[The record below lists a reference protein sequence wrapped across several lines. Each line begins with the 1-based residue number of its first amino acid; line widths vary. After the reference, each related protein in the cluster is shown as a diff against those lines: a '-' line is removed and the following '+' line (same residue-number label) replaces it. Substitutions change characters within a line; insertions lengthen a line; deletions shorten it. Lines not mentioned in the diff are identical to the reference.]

1 VGGGKNM
8 GDLKVY
14 YDPEIDVLYI
24 AREGIEEEVIE
35 VSPGINLE
43 IDDKGEVIG
52 VEILEASRLLRDVIS
67 QISKR
72 TQIAVGY

>member
-1 VGGGKNM
+1 M

>member
-1 VGGGKNM
+1 M
-8 GDLKVY
+8 SDLKVY
-14 YDPEIDVLYI
+14 YDPEVDVLYI

-35 VSPGINLE
+35 ISPGINLE

-52 VEILEASRLLRDVIS
+52 VEILEASRLLRDVVS

-72 TQIAVGY
+72 IPTSVRG